1 MEQIEVLNSSARF
14 LKTRPLRG
22 AGNSEIGTGYL
33 WGFIWMGIW
42 WVLIVV
48 FLILLMIANILHAKQ
63 KKKNKVAIH
72 LGKNK
77 INTVWIDLIK
87 DTNCEISLFN
97 EDSNF

>member
-1 MEQIEVLNSSARF
+1 
-14 LKTRPLRG
+14 
-22 AGNSEIGTGYL
+22 
-33 WGFIWMGIW
+33 
-42 WVLIVV
+42 
-48 FLILLMIANILHAKQ
+48 MIANILHAKQ